1 MGLNHCM
8 SPLGAF
14 VTIAQSIFFLSR
26 QSVLDLALLGQE
38 MFTDS
43 VPGRFVMISKHDF
56 IKTLWAFAHSHL
68 IPSSVS
74 FLYCV
79 GAQ

>member
-1 MGLNHCM
+1 MHVP
-8 SPLGAF
+8 SR
-14 VTIAQSIFFLSR
+14 SIRYYCTVNFFLSR

>member
-1 MGLNHCM
+1 MGLNQCRLLSH
-8 SPLGAF
+8 SQL
-14 VTIAQSIFFLSR
+14 LSR
-26 QSVLDLALLGQE
+26 KSVLDLALALLGQK
-38 MFTDS
+38 MFTDF

-56 IKTLWAFAHSHL
+56 IKALWAFAHSHL